1 MKILRL
7 FGLTSLV
14 IYAIFLM
21 VSCGRGSENGSGG
34 SEYLN
39 AISSM
44 STSIINKLKGTPV
57 FCTRLNLPHC
67 RKTILSP
74 MDSAAQRL
82 AELVT
87 QEAVT
92 VPPEMQSR
100 VTTTSCL

>member
-7 FGLTSLV
+7 FGLTGLV

-21 VSCGRGSENGSGG
+21 VSCGRGPENGSGG
-34 SEYLN
+34 KEYLN

-74 MDSAAQRL
+74 MDSAAQRPVQS
-82 AELVT
+82 VT
-87 QEAVT
+87 LEAVS
-92 VPPEMQSR
+92 VPPRMQSKE
-100 VTTTSCL
+100 TTTSYL